1 MDENEVKNETLKHI
15 KKVAYFLN
23 KVNNELILRRR
34 KHDQSKFSD
43 EELPIFIEFTPKL
56 RETTYGS
63 DEYKEFLTKMKPAL
77 DHHYSSNRHHP
88 EHFESINK
96 MNLIDII
103 EMLCDWTAATER
115 HADGDIMKSI
125 EINQKRF
132 GYSDELKNILINTVE
147 FLKEKK

>member
-23 KVNNELILRRR
+23 KVTNELILRRR

-63 DEYKEFLTKMKPAL
+63 DEYKEFLSKMKPAL

-88 EHFESINK
+88 EYFESIISN
-96 MNLIDII
+96 MNLIDIV
-103 EMLCDWTAATER
+103 EMWCDWKSAIKK
-115 HADGDIMKSI
+115 HKDGDINNSI
-125 EINQKRF
+125 KVNSKRF
-132 GYSDELKNILINTVE
+132 KMGKVLTEIFKNTVE
-147 FLKEKK
+147 TL